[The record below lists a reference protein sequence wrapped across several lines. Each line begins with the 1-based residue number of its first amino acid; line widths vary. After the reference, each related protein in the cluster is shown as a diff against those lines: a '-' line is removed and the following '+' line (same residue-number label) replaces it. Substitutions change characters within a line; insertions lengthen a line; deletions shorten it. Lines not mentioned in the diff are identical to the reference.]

1 MSETRSTL
9 SAHNLKKRYKKRTV
23 VHDVSFEVVSGEVVG
38 LLGPNGAGKT
48 TCFYM
53 VVGLVAC
60 DGGDV
65 HLDDSK
71 FTHLPIHKRAQLG
84 ISYLPQEASVFR
96 KLNVSENIKAVLEL
110 QNLSAEDIDTRLETL
125 LGELHI
131 NHIRISAAAALSG
144 GERRRVEIA
153 RALATNPSFIL
164 LDEPFT
170 GVDPIAIG
178 DIQDVSF
185 FAGKIG
191 VDIGCGPRGSL
202 CWMQSARERIGV
214 DPLAERY
221 LEFGVSQHNMVYVA
235 APAEKIPLISGCA
248 DIVTSFYALHYVESI
263 RRAWAEIRRIVKP
276 GGCFIGAMNLVG
288 EASRREPSVITL
300 AKARTHFFSGWN
312 VEYEKV
318 IPEGESLGPAHTYK
332 FLNEDPPPGYH
343 PRYSILCCRIRK
355 PAAVASA

>member
-1 MSETRSTL
+1 MRQVRESRPVRRLVESLPGSPGTLDMEMAYWRS
-9 SAHNLKKRYKKRTV
+9 V
-23 VHDVSFEVVSGEVVG
+23 
-38 LLGPNGAGKT
+38 LGACPIQHAG
-48 TCFYM
+48 
-53 VVGLVAC
+53 
-60 DGGDV
+60 
-65 HLDDSK
+65 
-71 FTHLPIHKRAQLG
+71 IG
-84 ISYLPQEASVFR
+84 IRGNA
-96 KLNVSENIKAVLEL
+96 
-110 QNLSAEDIDTRLETL
+110 
-125 LGELHI
+125 
-131 NHIRISAAAALSG
+131 
-144 GERRRVEIA
+144 
-153 RALATNPSFIL
+153 IL
-164 LDEPFT
+164 M
-170 GVDPIAIG
+170 AIG
-178 DIQDVSF
+178 DIQDESF
-185 FAGKIG
+185 FAGKIV